1 MQITVLNGEHS
12 TLVDSADGVTIGVD
26 DLAKSTG
33 WHLKPEGLCRGNVC
47 VPVRDRSA
55 LVDGDAVRVEAF
67 GSVLHRPVVIDP
79 ANMIVAVGESAA
91 AVSEQLRQRRA
102 PDFTL
107 VDIDGTPHTMSAIGR
122 KKKVLV
128 VWASW

>member
-1 MQITVLNGEHS
+1 MRITVLDGEHS
-12 TLVDSADGVTIGVD
+12 TLVDSIDGTTISVD
-26 DLAKSTG
+26 DLARSTG
-33 WHLKPEGLCRGNVC
+33 WQLKPEGLCRGDVC
-47 VPVRDRSA
+47 VPVRDRGA
-55 LVDGDAVRVEAF
+55 LLDGDAVRIEAF
-67 GSVLHRPVVIDP
+67 GSALHRPVVVDP

-91 AVSEQLRQRRA
+91 AVAEQLRQRRA

-107 VDIDGTPHTMSAIGR
+107 PDIQGTPHTMSAIGR